1 MARGSPR
8 EVKGREKEEG
18 GVGAVRKTAVYLPRA
33 GSGLLRPKGAG
44 RWRPAVGHVG
54 AATVGG
60 VWGGTLGRGCPLE
73 CPDSGVAFP
82 NPRSL
87 LRTYVLIPQEHG

>member
-1 MARGSPR
+1 MPRSAGSRAGRARTPPSTYKGPGGEDGGAGRLARGSPR

-18 GVGAVRKTAVYLPRA
+18 GVGAVRKTAVYLPLA

-60 VWGGTLGRGCPLE
+60 
-73 CPDSGVAFP
+73 
-82 NPRSL
+82 
-87 LRTYVLIPQEHG
+87 

>member
-44 RWRPAVGHVG
+44 RWRPVVGHVG

-60 VWGGTLGRGCPLE
+60 CGGEPWGGAALSSVPIPAWLSPIPEVFYGRM
-73 CPDSGVAFP
+73 S
-82 NPRSL
+82 
-87 LRTYVLIPQEHG
+87 